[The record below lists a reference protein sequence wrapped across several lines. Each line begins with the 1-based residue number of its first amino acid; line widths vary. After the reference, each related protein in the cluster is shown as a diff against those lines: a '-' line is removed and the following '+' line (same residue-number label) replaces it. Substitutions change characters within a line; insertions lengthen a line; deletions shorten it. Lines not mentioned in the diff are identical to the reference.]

1 MRSADPIL
9 ARDVA
14 LGIVRTLRAAG
25 HTALL
30 AGGCVR
36 DLLLGLRPTDYDVA
50 TSAAPDRIRDLFP
63 RTHSVGEAFGV
74 MLVAERGAV
83 VEVATFRADGDYSD
97 RRRPDKVEFSDAQR
111 DSARRDFTIN
121 ALFLDPLPAVPQ
133 PALPG
138 SPAVSTPGQAEGLVI
153 DYVGGL
159 PDLRARVLRAVGNPV
174 ARLREDHLRA
184 LRAVRFASRLGFVID
199 PATRDAVARE
209 AAALEGVSRERIGDE
224 LRRMMAHPSRARA
237 AQCLHDL
244 GLARPVLHTVG
255 VFPSAGLRVLGDL
268 QDQLGHGP
276 PGAPAVTFACAL
288 ASWAIDLG
296 LGAPDGPPGLLT
308 SWRGALCLS
317 NDERDELK
325 GTLATFF
332 ALRGSWPTMGVA
344 AQKRLAASTHFPGA
358 LLLLGAADRP
368 SAVSV
373 RNRFVEL
380 ERIGPGIWPEPVVTG
395 DHLIAAGFRP
405 GPAFKALLERLYD
418 EQLEGRVKNTS
429 EGVELARRLGV

>member
-9 ARDVA
+9 ARQVA
-14 LGIVRTLRAAG
+14 LRIVRALRGAG

-50 TSAAPDRIRDLFP
+50 TSATPDRIRDLFP

-74 MLVAERGAV
+74 MLVAEGGAV

-111 DSARRDFTIN
+111 DGARRDFTIN
-121 ALFLDPLPAVPQ
+121 ALFLDPLPDVPQ

-138 SPAVSTPGQAEGLVI
+138 GPAITDAAHGAGRVI
-153 DYVGGL
+153 DYVRGL
-159 PDLRARVLRAVGNPV
+159 PDLRARVLRAVGDPT

-184 LRAVRFASRLGFVID
+184 LRAVRFSARLGFTID

-209 AAALEGVSRERIGDE
+209 ASALEGVSRERIGDE
-224 LRRMMAHPSRARA
+224 LRRMMAHPSRAQA

-244 GLARPVLHTVG
+244 GLAAPVLHTAAA
-255 VFPSAGLRVLGDL
+255 PPASGLRVLGAL
-268 QDQLGHGP
+268 EPALGHGP
-276 PGAPAVTFACAL
+276 PGAPAISFACAL
-288 ASWAIDLG
+288 AAWAIDLG
-296 LGAPDGPPGLLT
+296 LAAAEGPAPLLT
-308 SWRGALCLS
+308 AWRSALCLS

-325 GTLATFF
+325 GTLAVFF
-332 ALRGSWPTMGVA
+332 ALQAGWPASRIA
-344 AQKRLAASTHFPGA
+344 AQKRLAASPHFPTA
-358 LLLLGAADRP
+358 LLLLQAVNANAA
-368 SAVSV
+368 ASV
-373 RNRFVEL
+373 RNRFAEL
-380 ERIGPGIWPEPVVTG
+380 EQIGPGIGPPPLVTG
-395 DHLIAAGFRP
+395 DDLIAAGFRP

-418 EQLEGRVKNTS
+418 EQLEGRVKNTPD
-429 EGVELARRLGV
+429 GVELARRLGV